1 MWEFPDSSVVRTP
14 CFHFREPAV
23 IKSGLIWE
31 TKIVQAA
38 QFCQKK
44 KTNENLNMKWQNY
57 RSRVMVASH

>member
-44 KTNENLNMKWQNY
+44 KTNEKNKYEMAKL
-57 RSRVMVASH
+57 